1 MSDQAADSIFH
12 PMSTRDPLERYRE
25 KRAATRTPEPFGGE
39 IQLGPGVFVIQKHAA
54 RRTHYDLRLEMEGVL
69 KSWAVPKGIPA
80 DPADKRLAVHVEDHP
95 LEYAEF
101 EGVIPEGEYG
111 AGEVIVWD
119 IGRWVPLEDPV
130 DGMEAGK
137 LLFELRGR
145 KLRGVWALVKLK
157 RSESGDE
164 WLLIRERKGAPL
176 REDEVYPEA
185 SVLSGLTVEQLAAL
199 SEGFEPGEE
208 IRRLLEEA
216 GAPERRVDPHDVKLM
231 LAKPRDDAFSDPG
244 WQFELKLDGFRMLA
258 ARVDGEPLL
267 LTRNGHDATA
277 RFPEIARSLRKLP
290 YEHLVLDGEIVVHDE
305 AGLPNFQRLQQRAR
319 LARSPDIAR
328 AAVLKP
334 ATFYA
339 FDLLGFEGHDVRPLS
354 LTLRKR
360 ALSLV
365 PPPAGP
371 IRYTEHF
378 QAEGERLF
386 AQVQQ
391 MGLEGIVAKRAEGR
405 YRGGRS
411 SDWLKIHAARHGH
424 FVVVG
429 FTLPKNRRTG
439 LGALHL
445 GVFVADDGAHD
456 RLAYAGRVG
465 TGFDDRL
472 LEDLRARLDALRRE
486 AAPVGPPHPQGANHV
501 WVEPELVAR
510 VRFKEWTDEG
520 LLRQPV
526 FEALEDMPPTDCTR
540 EPLVASP
547 DLLAEAAPPVST
559 PSVDELP
566 LTNLEKPFWPADGFT
581 KGDLIEYYRTIA
593 PWLLPFL
600 ADRPLVLTRY
610 PDGIDG
616 KHFFQK
622 NAPHY
627 APDWIHTERLRSEGS
642 ERDIDYFVAD
652 SEAALVYLANLGTIP
667 LHIWSSR
674 LENPDRPDWCVL
686 DLDPKDA
693 PFADVITIARA
704 LHTLCRDIDLPSF
717 VKTSG
722 STGLH
727 VLIPLGGQ
735 LDHDHSRAL
744 GSLLATLVVRE
755 LPEIATTVRSP
766 SKREGKVYVDF
777 VQNGRGRLIVAPYS
791 VRPLPGAPVS
801 APLRWKEVKPGLEM
815 GRYTIRSMPRRV
827 RALKEDPLQ
836 SLLELAP
843 DLLSA
848 LERLQSRLGSKEG

>member
-1 MSDQAADSIFH
+1 
-12 PMSTRDPLERYRE
+12 MSTRDPLDKYRE
-25 KRAATRTPEPFGGE
+25 KRAAARTPEPFGGE
-39 IQLGPGVFVIQKHAA
+39 TQLGPGVFVIQKHAA
-54 RRTHYDLRLEMEGVL
+54 RRVHYDLRLEIEGVL
-69 KSWAVPKGIPA
+69 KSWAVPKGIPS

-119 IGRWVPLEDPV
+119 IGRWVPLEDPAE
-130 DGMEAGK
+130 GMEAGK
-137 LLFELRGR
+137 LLFELRGC

-157 RSESGDE
+157 KSESGDE
-164 WLLIRERKGAPL
+164 WLLIRERRGAPV
-176 REDEVYPEA
+176 REDEVYPEE
-185 SVLSGLTVEQLAAL
+185 SILSGLTVEQLAAL
-199 SEGFEPGEE
+199 SEGFDPGEE
-208 IRRLLEEA
+208 IRRLLEKA
-216 GAPERRVDPHDVKLM
+216 GARKRRVAPRDVKLM
-231 LAKPRDDAFSDPG
+231 LARPREEPFSDPG

-258 ARVDGEPLL
+258 ARVAGDPLL

-290 YEHLVLDGEIVVHDE
+290 YEHVVLDGEIVVQDE
-305 AGLPNFQRLQQRAR
+305 AGLPNFQRLQKRAR
-319 LARSPDIAR
+319 LSRSLDIAR
-328 AAVLKP
+328 AAVLQT

-339 FDLLGFEGHDVRPLS
+339 FDLLGFEGYDVRPLS
-354 LTLRKR
+354 LAERKR
-360 ALSLV
+360 ILSLV

-378 QAEGERLF
+378 EEEGERLF

-391 MGLEGIVAKRAEGR
+391 MGLEGIVAKKAEGR

-429 FTLPKNRRTG
+429 FTLPKSGRMG
-439 LGALHL
+439 FGALHL
-445 GVFVADDGAHD
+445 GVFVPDDAPPG
-456 RLAYAGRVG
+456 RMVYAGRVG

-472 LEDLRARLDALRRE
+472 LEDLRARLEPLRRDTT
-486 AAPVGPPHPQGANHV
+486 PVGPPHPLGAEHA

-510 VRFKEWTDEG
+510 IRFKEWTDEG

-526 FEALEDMPPTDCTR
+526 FEELEEMPPTECTR
-540 EPLVASP
+540 EPLISSH
-547 DLLAEAAPPVST
+547 DLLPELAPVITAPAVE
-559 PSVDELP
+559 ELP
-566 LTNLEKPFWPADGFT
+566 LTNLEKPFWPTDGLT
-581 KGDLIEYYRTIA
+581 KGDLIGYYRTIA
-593 PWLLPFL
+593 PLLLPFL

-627 APDWIHTERLRSEGS
+627 APDWIRTERLWSEGS

-674 LENPDRPDWCVL
+674 LKSPDRPDWCVL

-693 PFADVITIARA
+693 PFDDVMAIARA
-704 LHTLCRDIDLPSF
+704 LRELCGGIDLPSF

-727 VLIPLGGQ
+727 VLIPLGAQ
-735 LDHDHSRAL
+735 LDHDQSRAL

-755 LPEIATTVRSP
+755 LPEIATTVRTP
-766 SKREGKVYVDF
+766 SKREGKVYVDC

-815 GRYTIRSMPRRV
+815 GRFTIRSMPRRV
-827 RALKEDPLQ
+827 RALKEDPLG
-836 SLLELAP
+836 SVLELAP
-843 DLLSA
+843 DLLGA
-848 LERLQSRLGSKEG
+848 LERLQARLGNGG